1 MIKYKLIVMVSYY
14 YLKKNETNIL
24 EFLFVI
30 VLAILIMLL
39 IAGNISYAT
48 LLNYFVPILI
58 ISMFL
63 PKIHKV
69 HQKIMTDGL
78 VIITFLILAVFW
90 ILQVEIPYLKIL
102 ISNEQMVVYS
112 SFLYAYL
119 TYKNLKSNSDI
130 FKYQRIPYILVEG
143 KNSDNGDIFF
153 VVTNSSDY
161 AAKDFLIYFEFVP
174 RSHSNTSLKAIKLFI
189 SRKKEALFCYFSFL
203 TFQRK
208 NPTYETL
215 LKLNRLEPNS
225 STKIVLNDF
234 VTNQLKIEESMVNH
248 TKFDIIAN
256 WRFIS
261 IDNLLSDEV
270 VYKRFQYDKSSGEIQ
285 LIKTSNEPFAI
296 Y

>member
-1 MIKYKLIVMVSYY
+1 MVNYY

-30 VLAILIMLL
+30 VLALTILL
-39 IAGNISYAT
+39 IKGNYISYIT
-48 LLNYFVPILI
+48 LVNYFFPMLI
-58 ISMFL
+58 ISMYL
-63 PKIHKV
+63 PKLHNA

-78 VIITFLILAVFW
+78 VIITFFILVVCW
-90 ILQVEIPYLKIL
+90 ILQVEIPYLNIL

-130 FKYQRIPYILVEG
+130 FKFQRIPYITVEG

-153 VVTNSSDY
+153 SVTNSSDY
-161 AAKDFLIYFEFVP
+161 AAKGFLIYFDFVP
-174 RSHSNTSLKAIKLFI
+174 HIHSNTSLKAINLF
-189 SRKKEALFCYFSFL
+189 SRRKIEALLCYFSFL

-208 NPTYETL
+208 YPTYETL
-215 LKLNRLEPNS
+215 IKLNRLEPNS

-234 VTNQLKIEESMVNH
+234 VTNQLKIEDSMVNH

-261 IDNLLSDEV
+261 IDNLLSNEV
-270 VYKRFQYDKSSGEIQ
+270 VYKKFQYDKSSGETQ